1 MQKKRYKGNFKRVLP
16 ALLAAVLW
24 IEGTLGTV
32 YATEPVMGQEQT
44 ASTEEDNASEEK
56 AETESEETG
65 TPEEEKTE
73 SGETQI
79 PEKEETGE
87 SEENG
92 ETEEPDGGEPSDTE
106 EKETSGGTEEEETDS
121 ALEGEDAPDTVSEN
135 DPKQE
140 EEDSLE
146 ELDFAGE
153 PALGEPPLMT
163 GYGEGNRLYSYS
175 SADGTRSGESGKRQ
189 TPSTVDI
196 IQRYQDYPWSLSVA
210 NTYSANPSTKNPYKA
225 GQLSNDSLV
234 NALNLMNFIRYV
246 AGIPSDV
253 ELDYSDERHI
263 GYIEKAQA
271 GALVNCVNGVLSH
284 VPQQPKGFPDDLYA
298 LGKEGCG
305 SSNIAY
311 NYGNIAQSL
320 LNGWMYDGD
329 STNIASMGHRRWILN
344 PSMTQTGFGAVGAY
358 SAMYAFDRS
367 GSNVTD
373 FVAWPAQN
381 MPIELMNGSG
391 TPWTVSLGSDYGK
404 ADFQKVTVTLQNLSS
419 NKTYTFSG
427 TKAEGTFRINTG
439 GYGMPNC
446 IIFRPNSISYSKTSQ
461 FRVTITGLTKA
472 DDGEEAEPLSYNVDF
487 FSLSDT
493 PAEVQ
498 KVTVNKD

>member
-44 ASTEEDNASEEK
+44 ASTEEDNAFEEK

-73 SGETQI
+73 SGETEI

-135 DPKQE
+135 DPEQE

-163 GYGEGNRLYSYS
+163 GYGEGNRINSYNG
-175 SADGTRSGESGKRQ
+175 ARSGESGKLQ
-189 TPSTVDI
+189 TPSTVQI
-196 IQRYQDYPWSLSVA
+196 IERYKSYPWSLDVKNS
-210 NTYSANPSTKNPYKA
+210 YSDTPSTTSSYKA
-225 GQLSNDSLV
+225 GHLSDGSLE
-234 NALNLMNFIRYV
+234 NALNLLNFIRYV

-253 ELDYSDERHI
+253 TLSES
-263 GYIEKAQA
+263 YIEMAQA
-271 GALVNCVNGVLSH
+271 GALLNCVNGKLSH
-284 VPQQPKGFPDDLYA
+284 TPGLPGVWDNLPL
-298 LGKEGCG
+298 
-305 SSNIAY
+305 
-311 NYGNIAQSL
+311 
-320 LNGWMYDGD
+320 
-329 STNIASMGHRRWILN
+329 
-344 PSMTQTGFGAVGAY
+344 TQFNRA
-358 SAMYAFDRS
+358 
-367 GSNVTD
+367 
-373 FVAWPAQN
+373 PACA
-381 MPIELMNGSG
+381 I
-391 TPWTVSLGSDYGK
+391 
-404 ADFQKVTVTLQNLSS
+404 
-419 NKTYTFSG
+419 
-427 TKAEGTFRINTG
+427 
-439 GYGMPNC
+439 
-446 IIFRPNSISYSKTSQ
+446 SI
-461 FRVTITGLTKA
+461 
-472 DDGEEAEPLSYNVDF
+472 
-487 FSLSDT
+487 
-493 PAEVQ
+493 
-498 KVTVNKD
+498 